1 VRRRR
6 AVVLALASAVAFAAT
21 GGCKKKQD
29 KQKNETKTPA
39 TDEKSTSTKKSTT
52 TTTTTDPAPG
62 ETLTIR
68 MKAASD
74 ANAGRPLYT
83 VVRAVTL
90 KDFVEDGY
98 EEIVA
103 LVIEPD
109 ETVLASFLV
118 FPGTEQELKIA
129 KPESKTVGVYCLL
142 TRASGTSWKR
152 LFEEPESIEVV
163 VGREQLL
170 TEDTQ

>member
-1 VRRRR
+1 MRRRR
-6 AVVLALASAVAFAAT
+6 TVVLALAAALALAST
-21 GGCKKKQD
+21 GGCKKKN
-29 KQKNETKTPA
+29 KNESKTKTPA
-39 TDEKSTSTKKSTT
+39 ADTTKKGDSSTK
-52 TTTTTDPAPG
+52 PATPATPAA

-83 VVRAVTL
+83 VVREVTL

-118 FPGTEQELKIA
+118 FPGTEQQITIA
-129 KPESKTVGVYCLL
+129 KPEGKTVGVYCLL
-142 TRASGTSWKR
+142 TKASGTSWKR
-152 LFEEPESIEVV
+152 LYEQQDAIDVV

-170 TEDTQ
+170 TGELVDD

>member
-6 AVVLALASAVAFAAT
+6 AVVLALASSLALVSS
-21 GGCKKKQD
+21 GGCKKKRD
-29 KQKNETKTPA
+29 KDKSKTTTPA
-39 TDEKSTSTKKSTT
+39 TDETTKRDPSTT
-52 TTTTTDPAPG
+52 PTEPAA
-62 ETLTIR
+62 ETLTIH
-68 MKAASD
+68 MTAESD

-83 VVRAVTL
+83 IVRAVTL

-98 EEIVA
+98 QDIVS

-118 FPGTEQELKIA
+118 FPGTEQQVTIA
-129 KPESKTVGVYCLL
+129 KPKSKTVGVYCLL
-142 TRASGTSWKR
+142 TKASGTSWKR
-152 LFEEPESIEVV
+152 LFEQPEVIEVV

-170 TEDTQ
+170 TEGSQ

>member
-6 AVVLALASAVAFAAT
+6 AVMLALASAVALAST
-21 GGCKKKQD
+21 GGCKKKN
-29 KQKNETKTPA
+29 KNKNETKTTTPTA
-39 TDEKSTSTKKSTT
+39 DTTKKDDKSTT
-52 TTTTTDPAPG
+52 PATPTA

-152 LFEEPESIEVV
+152 LFEEPESIDVV

-170 TEDTQ
+170 EPEG